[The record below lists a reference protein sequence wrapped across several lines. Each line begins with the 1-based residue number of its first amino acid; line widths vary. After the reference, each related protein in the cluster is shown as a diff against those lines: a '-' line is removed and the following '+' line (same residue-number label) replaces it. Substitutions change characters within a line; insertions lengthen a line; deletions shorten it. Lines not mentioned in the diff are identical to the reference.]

1 MLFAAGAR
9 RLPMF
14 MMGFMQYVTPT
25 LSLSVAVFMYG
36 ETFTHSHAITFG
48 LIWGAL
54 ALVSWE
60 AFRRERYSAA

>member
-14 MMGFMQYVTPT
+14 MMGFMQYLTPT
-25 LSLSVAVFMYG
+25 LSLAVAVFMYK
-36 ETFTHSHAITFG
+36 ETFTQAHVVTFG
-48 LIWGAL
+48 LIWSAL